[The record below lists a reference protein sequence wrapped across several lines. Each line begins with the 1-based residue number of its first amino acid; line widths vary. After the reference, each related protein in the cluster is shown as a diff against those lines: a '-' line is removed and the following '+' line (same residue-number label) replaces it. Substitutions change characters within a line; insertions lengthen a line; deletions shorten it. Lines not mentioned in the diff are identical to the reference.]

1 LHHTL
6 QGTFEDKSY
15 IHLVMEV
22 CEGGELFDRI
32 AEKGHFSEK
41 QVGCRH
47 YTWGLTHDRCAQ
59 VAASVEVVGRESRCH
74 GMKHVAEQVV

>member
-1 LHHTL
+1 VPCTHL

-41 QVGCRH
+41 QVGEG
-47 YTWGLTHDRCAQ
+47 T
-59 VAASVEVVGRESRCH
+59 
-74 GMKHVAEQVV
+74 EQGAWS

>member
-1 LHHTL
+1 LSGGGDVHVSGSSSATAFSHHTL

-41 QVGCRH
+41 QVRPV
-47 YTWGLTHDRCAQ
+47 RA
-59 VAASVEVVGRESRCH
+59 
-74 GMKHVAEQVV
+74 